1 MSSSVRS
8 ITVNNA
14 AIDTSIA
21 NIDTYAVSFTTN
33 YTLDTANIVGIQSF
47 VFNRKADPKFQQS
60 VVKVGTNGSCKLLQ
74 THADLE
80 SAEPI
85 NIPDISV
92 HTYLVTLINNGT
104 TSENALNHT
113 MKTVTKLS

>member
-8 ITVNNA
+8 ITVSDA

-21 NIDTYAVSFTTN
+21 NVDTYAVSFTTN
-33 YTLDTANIVGIQSF
+33 YTLDNANIVGIQSF
-47 VFNRKADPKFQQS
+47 VFNHKADLTFQQS
-60 VVKVGTNGSCKLLQ
+60 VVEVGTDGSCKLLQ
-74 THADLE
+74 THADLD
-80 SAEPI
+80 STEPI

-92 HTYLVTLINNGT
+92 HTYLVTLINNNT
-104 TSENALNHT
+104 TSDALNHT